1 MNISFL
7 VVRITL
13 LAQRQQHKNQNNLL
27 KVRRQ
32 QHCVSVFIVSFERIL
47 QIVLV
52 FLLLTLKK

>member
-13 LAQRQQHKNQNNLL
+13 LVQRQQHKNQNNLL

-32 QHCVSVFIVSFERIL
+32 QDCVSVFIVSFERIL